1 MEKQTRM
8 KKSIL
13 HKLGSWQRRPGQRAF
28 TLIELLVVIAIIAI
42 LAGLLLPALAKAK
55 AKAAGVVVLNN
66 NKQLA
71 LGWNMFFDENNDDL
85 PGNLDGGGVQT
96 VANSNT
102 TWVLG
107 WLDFAGGNAFGAAY
121 GGSANTNTFVLSE
134 LSQLSRNIGKSSG
147 VFKNPADKSLSRG
160 RTGAPRVRSI
170 SMNGYL
176 GKNRAYT
183 GGYMMMTKSAH
194 VRKPSQTFV
203 FVEEREDSI
212 NDGWFAVDMSGYD
225 PRNPNGWII
234 VDYPAGYNNGAAAF
248 SFADGHAEFHKW
260 RDSRTVPKLRGGQ
273 LLPLNVPS
281 PRNVDV
287 EWMQERSTYKTTA
300 PITRGE

>member
-1 MEKQTRM
+1 M

-13 HKLGSWQRRPGQRAF
+13 HKLSSWHTHLAQRAF

-55 AKAAGVVVLNN
+55 AKAAGIVVLNN

-71 LGWNMFFDENNDDL
+71 LGWNMFFDDNNDDL

-96 VANSNT
+96 VGNSNT

-107 WLDFAGGNAFGAAY
+107 WLDFAGGNNFGANF
-121 GGSANTNTFVLSE
+121 GGGADTNKFVLSE
-134 LSQLSRNIGKSSG
+134 LSQLSRYIGKSSG
-147 VFKNPADKSLSRG
+147 VFKNPADKSLSFG
-160 RTGAPRVRSI
+160 RRGAPRVRSI

-176 GKNRAYT
+176 GKNRAFT
-183 GGYMMMTKSAH
+183 PGYMMMTKSTH

-203 FVEEREDSI
+203 FIEEREDSI
-212 NDGWFAVDMSGYD
+212 NDGWFAVEMSGYD

-234 VDYPAGYNNGAAAF
+234 VDYPASYNSGAAAF

-260 RDSRTVPKLRGGQ
+260 LDARTKPVLRFGQ
-273 LLPLNVPS
+273 LLPLNVGS
-281 PRNVDV
+281 PRNPDV
-287 EWMQERSTYKTTA
+287 EWLQEHSTYKTTGA
-300 PITRGE
+300 ITRE